1 MMHRMFAIAICA
13 LGLSACDGESRPT
26 IGPSP
31 IAPPVQPAPPP
42 AVPNGVLFGVVSVM
56 TTAGRIPLSGVE
68 VEVAVCPQAA
78 FPVVSYVRVVTGVD
92 GFYRVPGMC
101 AGETYFWVSKPGY
114 ATEEISRQCDGGCLY
129 AVVNGDT
136 RVDIDLLKL

>member
-1 MMHRMFAIAICA
+1 MHRMFAIAFLA
-13 LGLSACDGESRPT
+13 LGVSACDGKDRSA
-26 IGPSP
+26 IAPSP
-31 IAPPVQPAPPP
+31 IAPLVQPAPPP
-42 AVPNGVLFGVVSVM
+42 AGPNAVLFGVVSVR
-56 TTAGRIPLSGVE
+56 TAAGRIPLSGVE
-68 VEVAVCPQAA
+68 VEVAVCPQAML
-78 FPVVSYVRVVTGVD
+78 PVGSYVRVVTGVD
-92 GFYRVPGMC
+92 GSYRVPGMC